1 MKKRFIT
8 AAAMAAVTATVL
20 LNGCTSPQTSS
31 LVSSQT
37 ETESPATE
45 QVQTEESTKAPETA
59 ASETEAE
66 AEDVVRTE
74 AVYVKDSEF
83 ADEGKRVFHN
93 DTLGDFI
100 CILSDFT
107 VMPEELKDGETYVI
121 SHSMVMTMS
130 LPGQLPQV
138 YSIRTM
144 DDPYQDSIGT
154 VKAIEEDS
162 VLFER
167 ADGSQFMVNKDSLG
181 NTTVQ
186 EGDLCVVSHTQ
197 NMTRSMPG
205 TYMEVNA
212 WLYFLSPKKGRKLP
226 VRPNPLQRAQR
237 WKPSRQNKL
246 GLQNTSPPQTLFL

>member
-83 ADEGKRVFHN
+83 ADEGKLVFHN

-205 TYMEVNA
+205 TYMEVNRVA
-212 WLYFLSPKKGRKLP
+212 VLPQPEEGTEAASPTESLTESTEMETIT
-226 VRPNPLQRAQR
+226 AE
-237 WKPSRQNKL
+237 
-246 GLQNTSPPQTLFL
+246 

>member
-8 AAAMAAVTATVL
+8 AATMAAVTATVL

-83 ADEGKRVFHN
+83 ADEGKLVFHN

-205 TYMEVNA
+205 TYMEVNRVA
-212 WLYFLSPKKGRKLP
+212 VLPQPEEGTEAASPTESLTESTEMETIT
-226 VRPNPLQRAQR
+226 AE
-237 WKPSRQNKL
+237 
-246 GLQNTSPPQTLFL
+246 